1 MQTQTTTPTGTTWRP
16 VDYGDHEAAMQTYLR
31 DGAARAAALGNRGPI
46 RFEADG
52 SLHRD
57 ILEAYSRCGFY
68 VFTGV
73 IGAQE
78 LAELEADLKEIVS
91 RLPVDIR
98 SPVDR
103 QGRPAIG
110 HDCKAPTLQWV
121 RPLSDPL
128 GGTLKA
134 NGRHPAK
141 MIEPSAPE
149 GAPEHVV
156 QLILGAL
163 QFSPAFL
170 RLYGHPGLLRVAAA
184 INGDDF
190 VPFNEA
196 LWMKHA
202 GLGGS
207 VAWHQDGTTHWDSP
221 ELDEGTHGFNFM
233 GQLYGCTPANGVWVV
248 PGSHRLGKVDIK
260 ARVDA
265 AGSDRLPDAVP
276 IVCAPGD
283 VAMCNRQA
291 VHGSF
296 ANTSP
301 DPRVT
306 FNLGFHRRRSVLGAE
321 GGGIHNGVVT
331 YDAERIDRRAGVIAL
346 AIAAR
351 GQHWPEEAAF
361 DYLPYRTRQSGI
373 HFSAESMASLK
384 DYNLLDLGI

>member
-1 MQTQTTTPTGTTWRP
+1 MQTQTGTSWRP
-16 VDYGDHEAAMQTYLR
+16 VDYGAHEAAMQTFLQA
-31 DGAARAAALGNRGPI
+31 GAERAMRLGNRGPI
-46 RFEADG
+46 RFLTDG
-52 SLHRD
+52 TLHPD
-57 ILEAYSRCGFY
+57 IREAYSRCGFY

-73 IGAQE
+73 IDAGE
-78 LAELEADLKEIVS
+78 CAELEADLKDIMS
-91 RLPVDIR
+91 RLPEDIR
-98 SPVDR
+98 AKVDA

-110 HDCKAPTLQWV
+110 SGCKAPTVQWV

-128 GGTLKA
+128 GGTQKA

-141 MIEPSAPE
+141 MIEPEAPQ
-149 GAPEHVV
+149 GSPEHVV

-170 RLYGHPGLLRVAAA
+170 RLYAHPELLRVAAA
-184 INGDDF
+184 INGEDF

-196 LWMKHA
+196 IWMKHA

-221 ELDEGTHGFNFM
+221 DLDEGTHGFNFM

-248 PGSHRLGKVDIK
+248 PGSHRVGKVDIK
-260 ARVDA
+260 AWVES

-276 IVCAPGD
+276 LVCAPGD
-283 VAMCNRQA
+283 VAICNRQA

-306 FNLGFHRRRSVLGAE
+306 FNFGFHRRRSVLGAQ
-321 GGGIHNGVVT
+321 GGGIHNVPIT
-331 YDAERIDRRAGVIAL
+331 YDDDRIDRRAGVIAL
-346 AIAAR
+346 GIAAR
-351 GQHWPEEAAF
+351 KAHRPEEAAF
-361 DYLPYRTRQSGI
+361 DYQPYSSRQAGI
-373 HFSAESMASLK
+373 TYSPEAFSTLS